1 MKFDKLYRELV
12 KEQSYNNNTMM
23 KYMIIDLYS
32 GKSEELPTEEFKL
45 ATKGLKKVEGVVTV
59 YRGEEY
65 IVVVLPNK

>member
-65 IVVVLPNK
+65 IVVVLPNQ

>member
-1 MKFDKLYRELV
+1 
-12 KEQSYNNNTMM
+12 MM